1 MKPLVA
7 QLLSTF
13 EVGGAERLALQLSQ
27 ALHARAW
34 RCMAIALLKSGP
46 MQPRFEEAGLPCRV
60 LGRSIPR
67 GLDPFAVIRLARLL
81 RKERVAVLHCH
92 NRLAQIYGG
101 FAARLAGTPA
111 VICSRHAAAVNG
123 RLLPPQ
129 VLERASARCI
139 HQFVAVSEDVMRQAT
154 ELGRLPADR
163 SRVIYNGVDTNSFTP
178 LSEWAEGPPA
188 IIMVA
193 RLDPLKRHDLLLRAA
208 RRLRDEGLDLRVRI
222 VGDGPARSDIA
233 RLVNNLGLDDIVE
246 LPGHREDVADLLRS
260 SHLFALPSDS
270 EGLPMTIIEAM
281 ACGLPVV
288 ATRVG
293 GIPELIEP
301 ERNGF
306 LIEAGDEAAL
316 AERLRRLII
325 DKELLERMSVEAR
338 RIAISRF
345 EIDVAAEAHTAM
357 YTQVLNDRGI
367 RVSGT
372 E

>member
-34 RCMAIALLKSGP
+34 RCMAIGLMRSGP
-46 MQPRFEEAGLPCRV
+46 MRTRFEEAGIPCRV

-67 GLDPFAVIRLARLL
+67 GLDPFTLIRLARLL
-81 RKERVAVLHCH
+81 RRERVAVLHCH

-111 VICSRHAAAVNG
+111 VVCTRHAAAVDG
-123 RLLPPQ
+123 KLRPPQ
-129 VLERASARCI
+129 LLERMSARFT
-139 HQFVAVSEDVMRQAT
+139 HRFVAVSEDVERQALA
-154 ELGRLPADR
+154 LGRLPAER
-163 SRVIYNGVDTNSFTP
+163 STVIYNGVDTNSFRP
-178 LSEWAEGPPA
+178 SSERLEGPPV
-188 IIMVA
+188 IIVVA

-208 RRLRDEGLDLRVRI
+208 RRLRDEGLRFRVRV
-222 VGDGPARSDIA
+222 VGDGPARMEIERRVA
-233 RLVNNLGLDDIVE
+233 ELGLREVVE
-246 LPGHREDVADLLRS
+246 LLGHREDIPELLRS

-301 ERNGF
+301 ETNGF
-306 LIEAGDEAAL
+306 LIDAGDESAL
-316 AERLRRLII
+316 AACLHRLIT
-325 DKELLERMSVEAR
+325 DEELLERMSVEAR
-338 RIAISRF
+338 RIAVARF
-345 EIDVAAEAHTAM
+345 DIDAAAEAHASLYIETLKSRNIPISEA
-357 YTQVLNDRGI
+357 D
-367 RVSGT
+367 
-372 E
+372 